1 MNSALHNLRNSST
14 LWLLLMILTEIQGY
28 ISTRI
33 MKNTT
38 HVVLK
43 RRVKRIFLKRYMMIK
58 IKLYILD
65 QGTFVSKSYYIS

>member
-65 QGTFVSKSYYIS
+65 QGTFVSKSYYIL

>member
-14 LWLLLMILTEIQGY
+14 LLPLLMIFTEIQGY

-38 HVVLK
+38 HVVL
-43 RRVKRIFLKRYMMIK
+43 
-58 IKLYILD
+58 
-65 QGTFVSKSYYIS
+65 